1 MRGRHL
7 LAFAVSLRLAAAVFA
22 QEAKQEA
29 KETKEM
35 KTKSAP
41 KAAAK
46 APVFKPAED
55 LKWEDLDAK
64 GAPGVQIADVRGNH
78 GKGAFAAFIKFPN
91 GFNTPL
97 HTHTADMKITVI
109 SGTFVQTP
117 DGKSQ
122 VKLGPGS
129 YFLQPGVT
137 YKHVTGCE
145 GDSGC
150 EIFVESTGKF
160 DLKPVEAGKAP
171 AKK

>member
-1 MRGRHL
+1 MRARHL
-7 LAFAVSLRLAAAVFA
+7 LAFAVSVLLAAAVFA
-22 QEAKQEA
+22 QEAKQET
-29 KETKEM
+29 KETKT
-35 KTKSAP
+35 KTAP
-41 KAAAK
+41 KAMAK

-55 LKWEDLDAK
+55 LKWEDLDPT
-64 GAPGVQIADVRGNH
+64 GAPGVKIADVSGNH
-78 GKGAFAAFIKFPN
+78 AKGAFAAFIKFPN

-109 SGTFVQTP
+109 SGTFTQTP
-117 DGKSQ
+117 EGKSQ

-145 GDSGC
+145 GASGC
-150 EIFVESTGKF
+150 EIFLESNGKF
-160 DLKPVEAGKAP
+160 DLKPAEAGKTP